1 MTRYKKQ
8 LNDSSYWLLFTA
20 FIDAYNAKHELVNY
34 ILTIQML
41 LRYFRFPI
49 TSSFIIRLL
58 RNFRVSKSEVFGIL
72 DLSNNPGL
80 ALTHFTSTTGGSSG
94 TCSWSVLLKE
104 N

>member
-1 MTRYKKQ
+1 M
-8 LNDSSYWLLFTA
+8 DV
-20 FIDAYNAKHELVNY
+20 YNVKHELVNC

-58 RNFRVSKSEVFGIL
+58 RNFRVSKSEVFGIS

-80 ALTHFTSTTGGSSG
+80 AFTHSTSTTGGSSG
-94 TCSWSVLLKE
+94 IFSWSILLKE
-104 N
+104 NEYQ